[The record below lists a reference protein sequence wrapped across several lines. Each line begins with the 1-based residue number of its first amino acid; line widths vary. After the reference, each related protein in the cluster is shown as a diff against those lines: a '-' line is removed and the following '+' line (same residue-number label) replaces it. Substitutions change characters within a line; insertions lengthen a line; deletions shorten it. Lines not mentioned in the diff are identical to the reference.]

1 MEKVKV
7 RAKLKNLDI
16 TPRKARRVGAL
27 LAGLEV
33 NNALAELSMNKTRG
47 AYPLTKLLQ
56 SAIAG
61 AKEKKLNPDKLVVR
75 RVQVDQGRALKRLL
89 PQGRGRAS
97 LIKKRFSHVTI
108 ELTESEQVRGK
119 GFVMPKKV
127 KKVRATPTSTRP
139 APKVTE
145 SPGRPKEKK
154 GFMQKVFSRKAV

>member
-1 MEKVKV
+1 
-7 RAKLKNLDI
+7 
-16 TPRKARRVGAL
+16 
-27 LAGLEV
+27 
-33 NNALAELSMNKTRG
+33 
-47 AYPLTKLLQ
+47 LLQ

-75 RVQVDQGRALKRLL
+75 RIQVDQGRALKRLL

-127 KKVRATPTSTRP
+127 KKVRATPASTRP